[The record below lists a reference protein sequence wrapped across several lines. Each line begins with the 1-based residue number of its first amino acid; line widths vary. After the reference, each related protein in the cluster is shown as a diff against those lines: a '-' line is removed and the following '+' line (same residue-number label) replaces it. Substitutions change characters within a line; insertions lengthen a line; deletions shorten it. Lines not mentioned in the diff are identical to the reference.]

1 MGRNLRWSI
10 VAASRPQRRM
20 AVQDDGAKVRR
31 FQAPNQCVARRL
43 TPPLCESSLSAA
55 KAAKELLND

>member
-20 AVQDDGAKVRR
+20 AVQDDAAKVRL
-31 FQAPNQCVARRL
+31 FQTPNQCVARRL
-43 TPPLCESSLSAA
+43 TPPLCESSLIRPPRRRKSC
-55 KAAKELLND
+55 